1 MFKRISKNYKDFLES
16 DGGIFIKQ
24 EMADIPGYRLVL
36 SSRHACPL
44 SDRKKKNWSGQT
56 RALTGTTG
64 TCRWIPVL
72 GLEEFFFFTR
82 HLNSNGGAHSKD
94 EYLIDGLETRFR
106 TRADWD
112 PQKYQAAWV
121 HTSGLNIDPRA

>member
-1 MFKRISKNYKDFLES
+1 MRAHL
-16 DGGIFIKQ
+16 GI
-24 EMADIPGYRLVL
+24 ER
-36 SSRHACPL
+36 
-44 SDRKKKNWSGQT
+44 KNWSGQT

-72 GLEEFFFFTR
+72 GLEELFFHQTS
-82 HLNSNGGAHSKD
+82 NSKGGAHSKD

-106 TRADWD
+106 TRADCD

-121 HTSGLNIDPRA
+121 HTSGLNIDP